1 VLYRFHQKPDGRFS
15 DLNQDTEPPHLS
27 HLLHSHL
34 LPALQLHTLP
44 KSSIDIYL
52 LVLQSESPSI
62 ESVLASGLTVC
73 AAAVADAGIAM
84 NGLAVGTVTSLSG
97 TDADSATNSKRIIQL
112 DPDGLQARAADARVT
127 VGCLP
132 ALDALSDV
140 WVTGEVTVDNLISV
154 SPSRRSRRLQKYSS
168 TDDVAIDNYR

>member
-1 VLYRFHQKPDGRFS
+1 VLYRSHQESDDHSS

-97 TDADSATNSKRIIQL
+97 TATDSATNAKPIIQL
-112 DPDGLQARAADARVT
+112 DPDGVQARAADARVT

-154 SPSRRSRRLQKYSS
+154 SPSRRSSRFQKYPRLM
-168 TDDVAIDNYR
+168 I

>member
-1 VLYRFHQKPDGRFS
+1 
-15 DLNQDTEPPHLS
+15 
-27 HLLHSHL
+27 
-34 LPALQLHTLP
+34 
-44 KSSIDIYL
+44 
-52 LVLQSESPSI
+52 
-62 ESVLASGLTVC
+62 
-73 AAAVADAGIAM
+73 M

-97 TDADSATNSKRIIQL
+97 TATDSATNAKPIIQL

-154 SPSRRSRRLQKYSS
+154 SPSRRSSHFQKYSL
-168 TDDVAIDNYR
+168 TDYMTLGR